1 MVMDLLNSFW
11 NLVIESAPWLLVGY
25 LLAGIIKQV
34 IPSSWVEKQLATP
47 GFASVVKGAVIGAPL
62 PLCSCGVIPTAL
74 AIRKSGA
81 SKGATASFLVAT
93 PETGVDS
100 ISYSYAI
107 LGPLFAIARPI
118 GALLSAVTAG
128 LLVRV
133 MDTDD
138 SLPVEQKASGSCCS
152 SQNTEAVESDCC
164 SAETAESAE
173 SAESAEK
180 TESIESSCCSEE
192 KAVVAEKSACSKEKT
207 VAAETSCCSSKKVEQ
222 VEPGLGEKLISAV
235 QYGYGRMISDT
246 AKWLTIG
253 LVAATFITTFV
264 PQSFFLQWGDGLV
277 AMMIM
282 VVVGLPMYICATAST
297 PVAASLLFA
306 GISPGAAL
314 VFMLTGPATNLAT
327 MGVIKE
333 QLGNRSL
340 AAYLIGV
347 ISMAILCGLA
357 LNQAFAVFGWSLQLH
372 MMEHGE
378 SWPLWRQL
386 AAVLLSVLVLRVFLQ
401 PRLAHLLSRSESIDQ
416 RQEATQIAREVT

>member
-1 MVMDLLNSFW
+1 MLVTLLNSFW

-34 IPSSWVEKQLATP
+34 IPGSWVEQQLATP
-47 GFASVVKGAVIGAPL
+47 GVASVVKGAVIGVPL

-107 LGPLFAIARPI
+107 LGPVFAIVRPI

-128 LLVRV
+128 LLVRA
-133 MDTDD
+133 MDSDD
-138 SLPVEQKASGSCCS
+138 NLVVERQSGSCRGV
-152 SQNTEAVESDCC
+152 QKTEAAESTCC
-164 SAETAESAE
+164 SAEKSEPVESG
-173 SAESAEK
+173 
-180 TESIESSCCSEE
+180 
-192 KAVVAEKSACSKEKT
+192 
-207 VAAETSCCSSKKVEQ
+207 CCSSEKEQ
-222 VEPGLGEKLISAV
+222 PVEPDLSEKLVSAV
-235 QYGYGRMISDT
+235 QYGFGRMISDT

-264 PQSFFLQWGDGLV
+264 PQSFFLQWGDGLL
-277 AMMIM
+277 AMLIM
-282 VVVGLPMYICATAST
+282 VIIGLPMYICATAST

-314 VFMLTGPATNLAT
+314 VFMLTGPATNIAT
-327 MGVIKE
+327 MGVIRE

-347 ISMAILCGLA
+347 IFMAILCGLA
-357 LNQAFAVFGWSLQLH
+357 LNQAVAAFGWSLKLNLI
-372 MMEHGE
+372 EHGE

-386 AAVLLSVLVLRVFLQ
+386 AAVLLSLLVFRVSMQ
-401 PRLAHLLSRSESIDQ
+401 SLLSRLLNRPALADED
-416 RQEATQIAREVT
+416 EEVPQVAG